1 MGAALGGRLTHSE
14 YETSKT
20 YSIVS
25 FRADRKQS
33 QTPQTLSFFQTS
45 NIMAEE
51 AAIAETDA
59 ILENAKNKHEV
70 RCSIYRKTKLIERY
84 GMFKS
89 PIKNVMTRVNNLG
102 IIVHICVIL
111 NENLIKILV
120 ILIQKCNFDN
130 NSDTFC
136 QTKCQN

>member
-1 MGAALGGRLTHSE
+1 MIFSLGNLGRHNTRWSVRFVGAALGGRLTHSE

-51 AAIAETDA
+51 PAIAETDA
-59 ILENAKNKHEV
+59 ILENAQNKHEV
-70 RCSIYRKTKLIERY
+70 SSIFRKTKLTLW
-84 GMFKS
+84 
-89 PIKNVMTRVNNLG
+89 NV
-102 IIVHICVIL
+102 
-111 NENLIKILV
+111 
-120 ILIQKCNFDN
+120 
-130 NSDTFC
+130 
-136 QTKCQN
+136 